1 MVLKEDDMKRKVIAT
16 LTDDEVRM
24 FKQVDACKRAVKEVV
39 TAAIN
44 EYEDGILMNAELWEV
59 TREKYY
65 PTLSLADERRL
76 KLDHKTNELSIAED
90 LEDFIEK
97 VEKRKSRMQWLKE
110 KVFRLKPADDAEV

>member
-1 MVLKEDDMKRKVIAT
+1 MKRKVIAT